1 VENFI
6 DEEKLRSLIESKQM
20 SFMQILQN
28 FISEKYNLSFIED
41 IERQMVKIYKG
52 AKISRQRFSKIG
64 KKEVPTKRTIIRIG
78 FSLKLPKDKM
88 LVLLKSS
95 GYFLGINSRTDI
107 ILRWC
112 LENEFYDIC
121 KINMFL
127 KKISAKEI

>member
-6 DEEKLRSLIESKQM
+6 DEEKILDIIEIKRK

-28 FISEKYNLSFIED
+28 FICEKYNLSFTED
-41 IERQMVKIYKG
+41 IERQMIKIYKG

-64 KKEVPTKRTIIRIG
+64 KKEVPTKRTVIRLG

-88 LVLLKSS
+88 LILLKSS
-95 GYFLGINSRTDI
+95 GYFLGINSKTDI

-112 LENEFYDIC
+112 LENEFYDIG
-121 KINMFL
+121 KINVFL
-127 KKISAKEI
+127 KKINAKEI

>member
-1 VENFI
+1 MENFI
-6 DEEKLRSLIESKQM
+6 DEEKILGIIESKQK

-28 FISEKYNLSFIED
+28 FIREKYNLSFTED
-41 IERQMVKIYKG
+41 IERQMIKIYKG

-64 KKEVPTKRTIIRIG
+64 KKEVPTKRTVIRLG

-95 GYFLGINSRTDI
+95 GYFLGINSKTDI

-112 LENEFYDIC
+112 LENEFYDIG
-121 KINMFL
+121 KINVFL
-127 KKISAKEI
+127 KKINAKEI